1 MKKEIIFVLLWCVF
15 PIISNAQDSKI
26 GNMLTP
32 VNYKTISTTIKNY
45 DGKNNIIMSYGHY
58 TNAFNPDNDIN
69 FSSFYVQ
76 SSDNGQIQHIVD
88 LPYGYKVNDIQFVDL
103 RLIENEYPV
112 SYCCFCGTRTLGYEY
127 VYPVIRDSSIVYIIP
142 ITIGFVGYFK
152 TLDAINPSSQDSA
165 IVRNIECSRELH
177 KMICYAEQ
185 GGVNSS
191 YQSTYIDN
199 AVLDVIGIADDSH
212 QIHNG
217 LSALW
222 RVKFYPQCPYTATY
236 PSGTMWDNNLRYNE
250 DNAESLRD
258 IIGVGSYVVTVS
270 QPANDDKNIWL
281 RYSNKEMYLY
291 NGGMNLNS
299 NVEEIGLSSLCVDNN
314 SIANSNLTFYTPPLK
329 LSPIT
334 QDIFSL
340 AFKTKN
346 NVDSIDGIFI
356 FKKDFNDYSN
366 ILNGVYVKGPF
377 ELDELTYLPYNNV
390 SAFLYHLVGE
400 NTKYT
405 GSVFWNYLKFNNYV
419 TENYCCGNYKL
430 NSFCSYN
437 IGFEYLS
444 WSGVSVGNYSKLA
457 LMHQRYGYPLNSI
470 EHCQSLTRNYSSK
483 SHISVANYNHPFLI
497 KERYVDNQYTY
508 IVSKIPFMPYF
519 MDTQIICT
527 K

>member
-15 PIISNAQDSKI
+15 PIISNAQDSKME
-26 GNMLTP
+26 NMLTP
-32 VNYKTISTTIKNY
+32 VNYKTLTTLIKNY
-45 DGKNNIIMSYGHY
+45 DGKNNFIMSYGHY

-69 FSSFYVQ
+69 FSSFYIQ
-76 SSDNGQIQHIVD
+76 NPDNGQIQHIVD

-127 VYPVIRDSSIVYIIP
+127 VYPVIRDSSIVYITP

-222 RVKFYPQCPYTATY
+222 RVKFYPQCPYTTTY
-236 PSGTMWDNNLRYNE
+236 PSGTIWDNNIRYNE

-299 NVEEIGLSSLCVDNN
+299 NVEEIGLSSLSIDNN
-314 SIANSNLTFYTPPLK
+314 SIANANLTFYTNPLK
-329 LSPIT
+329 LSSMT
-334 QDIFSL
+334 QDNLSL
-340 AFKTKN
+340 AFKIKN
-346 NVDSIDGIFI
+346 NADSIDGIFI

-390 SAFLYHLVGE
+390 STFLYHIVGE
-400 NTKYT
+400 DTKYT
-405 GSVFWNYLKFNNYV
+405 GSVFWNYLKFNNYI
-419 TENYCCGNYKL
+419 TDNFSCSN
-430 NSFCSYN
+430 NISSFCAYYT
-437 IGFEYLS
+437 GFECLS
-444 WSGVSVGNYSKLA
+444 WSGVAGSNYSKPA
-457 LMHQRYGYPLNSI
+457 LMCQRYGYPLNSI
-470 EHCQSLTRNYSSK
+470 EHCQSLARKYSSK
-483 SHISVANYNHPFLI
+483 SQISVTNYNHPFLI
-497 KERYVDNQYTY
+497 KERYVDNQYNY
-508 IVSKIPFMPYF
+508 IVSKIPFMPF
-519 MDTQIICT
+519 FLETQIICT